1 VLSIAP
7 EDFKKAALQNMPMGT
22 PSDVSDVVLFLASKE
37 SRWISGSVVSTN
49 GGGMTL

>member
-7 EDFKKAALQNMPMGT
+7 EDFKKAVLQNMPMGT
-22 PSDVSDVVLFLASKE
+22 PSDVSDVVVFLASKE